1 MIQIKI
7 RANCSKSNHPMAAFV
22 TMASIKFPT
31 GEPMARSMTAFARN
45 TIDFSW
51 GSITCELRSVNH
63 RFLETGFRVPDT
75 LRQIEMPLREIA
87 RKKLTRGKVDCS
99 LQLAFNNSD
108 ASIEADLH
116 LAKRYIAIAEELAA
130 ALKNPAPISPL
141 DILRWPGILKE
152 QNIDTDALLQAATE
166 TFDATVDQ
174 LLEGRQREGDKLAD
188 MIEQRL
194 TGIEAQV
201 VIVRDNL
208 PTILQD
214 QRLRLQQKLSDL
226 KEQLDGD
233 RLEQEMIIIANRSD
247 VDEELDRLQAHI
259 SEIRRVLKSNDPI
272 GRRLDFLMQELNRE
286 ANTLGSKSIAGV
298 TTQASVELKVLIEQM
313 REQIQNIE

>member
-1 MIQIKI
+1 MT
-7 RANCSKSNHPMAAFV
+7 AFV
-22 TMASIKFPT
+22 TMAQLIFCT
-31 GEPMARSMTAFARN
+31 GDIMARSMTAFARN

-51 GSITCELRSVNH
+51 GSVTCELRSVNH
-63 RFLETGFRVPDT
+63 RFLETGFRLPDT

-99 LQLAFNNSD
+99 MQLAFNNTD
-108 ASIEADLH
+108 ASVEADLE
-116 LAKRYIAIAEELAA
+116 LAKRYITIAEEISGE
-130 ALKNPAPISPL
+130 LKNPAAISPL

-152 QNIDTDALLQAATE
+152 QNIDTDALLAAAKE
-166 TFDATVDQ
+166 TYSSTVEQ
-174 LLEGRQREGDKLAD
+174 LLEGRQREGDKLAE
-188 MIEQRL
+188 MVEQRL
-194 TGIEAQV
+194 VGIEAQV

-208 PTILQD
+208 PGILSD
-214 QRLRLQQKLSDL
+214 QRQRLHQKLSDL
-226 KEQLDGD
+226 KEQFDND
-233 RLEQEMIIIANRSD
+233 RLEQEMVIIANRTD
-247 VDEELDRLQAHI
+247 VDEELDRLEAHL
-259 SEIRRVLKSNDPI
+259 SEIRRVLTSKDSS